1 MSKHTFCTIIT
12 SDFLPFAK
20 VLLASLKK
28 YDKTIQLAVLFNTAV
43 PAKNSHNGITFFEPQ
58 NLIHTPFLKEIEKK
72 YAHTNPDHFRW
83 ALKPVFIHFL
93 LEKGYNKVVY
103 VDPDIFFVG
112 DYSFL
117 FKQLDEAAVLLTPH
131 WRDANPLDYEENF
144 ITLFKDG
151 LYNAGFI
158 GASSKAKE
166 ALNWW
171 AGLCSYKIEKNLS
184 KGLFDDQRYLDV
196 MPVMFSNIEVLK
208 HKGCNIS
215 YWNMNV
221 SKREF
226 LNNKLTIDNIYEPVF
241 IHFTKDT
248 VVNIINRNDILLK
261 PYLDE
266 YFELLQAEG
275 IDTDTA
281 WGTFN
286 QKKYETQFYTTK
298 HKIRLRTRIKRFLFR
313 LSEKL

>member
-1 MSKHTFCTIIT
+1 MQTFCTIIT
-12 SDFLPFAK
+12 PDFLPFAK

-28 YDKTIQLAVLFNTAV
+28 YDANIQLVVLFNTSA
-43 PAKNSHNGITFFEPQ
+43 PITKPHDGFIFFEPK
-58 NLIHTPFLKEIEKK
+58 NLETSPFLKDIEKK

-93 LEKGYNKVVY
+93 LEKGYDKVIY
-103 VDPDIFFVG
+103 IDPDIFFVG

-117 FKQLDEAAVLLTPH
+117 FKKLDEAAVLLTPH

-158 GASSKAKE
+158 GASTKGKE
-166 ALNWW
+166 AINWW

-184 KGLFDDQRYLDV
+184 KGLFDDQRYLDA
-196 MPVMFSNIEVLK
+196 MPVMFTNIEVLK

-221 SKREF
+221 SKREII
-226 LNNKLTIDNIYEPVF
+226 NNKLTINKAYEPVF

-248 VVNIINRNDILLK
+248 IVNILNRNDNLLR

-266 YFELLQAEG
+266 YFALLQSEG
-275 IDTDTA
+275 VDTSKA
-281 WGTFN
+281 WGQLN
-286 QKKYETQFYTTK
+286 EKKYSTQFYTTK
-298 HKIRLRTRIKRFLFR
+298 HKLRLRTRLKRFFFK